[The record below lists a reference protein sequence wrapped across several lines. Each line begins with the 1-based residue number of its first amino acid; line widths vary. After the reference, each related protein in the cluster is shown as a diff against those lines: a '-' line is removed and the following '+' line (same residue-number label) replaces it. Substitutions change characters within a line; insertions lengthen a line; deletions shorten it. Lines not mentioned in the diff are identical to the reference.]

1 MRMINKADLET
12 LIRSIKL
19 NIAKKGYEDVQIMTY
34 TIPAGQFK
42 DIRISAQTT
51 TMKSPLEYSVAKKVT
66 NVSADLMEKAR
77 LEVLE
82 DIIGNLDGTAAY
94 KSLKRRGVTKIPPWM
109 HISEA
114 RQTAYIDTTTVRGVQ
129 VIITWGELAHFAE
142 ISGFNVVRMG
152 NVYRFSRI
160 APKQR
165 GV

>member
-19 NIAKKGYEDVQIMTY
+19 NIAKKGYEDVQIMAY
-34 TIPAGQFK
+34 TIPVGQFK
-42 DIRISAQTT
+42 DIKISAQTT

-66 NVSADLMEKAR
+66 NVSADLMEKAI

-82 DIIGNLDGTAAY
+82 DIIGNLDGASAY
-94 KSLKRRGVTKIPPWM
+94 KSLKRRGVTKIPSWM
-109 HISEA
+109 HISDKREI
-114 RQTAYIDTTTVRGVQ
+114 AYIDTTVARGVQ
-129 VIITWGELAHFAE
+129 VNVSWAELVHFAE
-142 ISGFNVVRMG
+142 ISGFNVARSG
-152 NVYRFSRI
+152 NIYRFSRI